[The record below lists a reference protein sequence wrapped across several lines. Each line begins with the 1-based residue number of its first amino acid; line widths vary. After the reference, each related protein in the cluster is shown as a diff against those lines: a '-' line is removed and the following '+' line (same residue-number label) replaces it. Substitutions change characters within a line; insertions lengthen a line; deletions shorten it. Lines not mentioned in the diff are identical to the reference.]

1 MSFGIGSTPKW
12 FSEFS
17 WKDFFG
23 GLKEDVVKVP
33 KIVGTVIGDTIS
45 GISKPILTGA
55 RSALTPT
62 IIWAVVI
69 IIIGLILF
77 KNYKKVLG

>member
-1 MSFGIGSTPKW
+1 MGLLPKW
-12 FSEFS
+12 VSEFS
-17 WKDFFG
+17 FKDFFG
-23 GLKEDVVKVP
+23 GVKEDIVKIPEVAG
-33 KIVGTVIGDTIS
+33 KTIKDVIS
-45 GISKPILTGA
+45 PVLAGA

-69 IIIGLILF
+69 IIVGLILF

>member
-1 MSFGIGSTPKW
+1 M
-12 FSEFS
+12 
-17 WKDFFG
+17 
-23 GLKEDVVKVP
+23 KEDIA
-33 KIVGTVIGDTIS
+33 KIPETVGTTVKAVVT
-45 GISKPILTGA
+45 PVLAGA

-69 IIIGLILF
+69 IIVGLILF

>member
-1 MSFGIGSTPKW
+1 MGIFPKW
-12 FSEFS
+12 VKEFS
-17 WKDFFG
+17 WADFFG
-23 GLKEDVVKVP
+23 GVKEDAVKIP
-33 KIVGTVIGDTIS
+33 GIIGDTLK
-45 GISKPILTGA
+45 GVVKPVLSGA

>member
-1 MSFGIGSTPKW
+1 MGIFPKW
-12 FSEFS
+12 VSELSFR
-17 WKDFFG
+17 DFWG
-23 GLKEDVVKVP
+23 GVKEDAVKIP
-33 KIVGTVIGDTIS
+33 TVIGDTIT
-45 GISKPILTGA
+45 GVVKPILSGA
-55 RSALTPT
+55 RKALTPT

>member
-1 MSFGIGSTPKW
+1 MGLIPKW
-12 FSEFS
+12 VSELSF
-17 WKDFFG
+17 KDFFG
-23 GLKEDVVKVP
+23 GVKEDVARIP
-33 KIVGTVIGDTIS
+33 KIVGDTIS
-45 GISKPILTGA
+45 GISKPILAGA

-69 IIIGLILF
+69 IIVGLILF